1 MKTYSMKC
9 KSCGGILDLSQDRE
23 ILFCPYCGSRE
34 LIEVSDEVRKERIRS
49 ETKRGI
55 EKDKGENRRGML
67 ADLYEAR
74 QKRRQQKI
82 DEKQKER
89 EDESRQYPYITIMML
104 AVVFL
109 CWLLVKSLHSLL

>member
-34 LIEVSDEVRKERIRS
+34 LIEVSDEVRKERIRA

-55 EKDKGENRRGML
+55 EKDKGENRRGTL
-67 ADLYEAR
+67 VDLYEAR

-82 DEKQKER
+82 EEKQKER
-89 EDESRQYPYITIMML
+89 EDERK
-104 AVVFL
+104 VFPVL
-109 CWLLVKSLHSLL
+109 IALMIFLLIYCYLGTKI